1 MCPAMARLP
10 QAFAAAALF
19 ACYADSE
26 ALSTQSGT
34 INVESL
40 AKLDNPWAMTFLP
53 DGRLLITEKPGHLR
67 NYADGRLSAPI
78 TGAPKVSYDEQGGLL
93 DVKIDADF
101 VCNRLVYLS
110 YAEAAE
116 QQPPNAREEP
126 DPRLGPFQDLKDN
139 VLKGA
144 AVARARLDGDQLRD
158 LVVIWRQ
165 IPKTIGR
172 GHFGGRLVFAPDGK
186 LFVTSG
192 DRQRFEPAQDLN
204 TNLGK
209 IVRINP
215 DGSVPDDNPFANQ
228 PGARQDIWT
237 LGNPLGAVIAPAS
250 RQLWI
255 HEMGPQGGDEVNLIE
270 KGHNYGWHVVSNGD
284 HYDGTPIPRHSTR
297 REFAPPIYS
306 WNPSVSPSGLIFY
319 TGSQFAS
326 WRGNALLGGLSS
338 KALRRLTVDRDRV
351 TGEESIAMGRRIR
364 DVTQAPDGSVL
375 LLSDGDNGELLRLT
389 PVRE

>member
-19 ACYADSE
+19 ACYADGVANAE
-26 ALSTQSGT
+26 A
-34 INVESL
+34 
-40 AKLDNPWAMTFLP
+40 
-53 DGRLLITEKPGHLR
+53 
-67 NYADGRLSAPI
+67 SAPI
-78 TGAPKVSYDEQGGLL
+78 TGAPKVSYHEQGRLL
-93 DVKIDADF
+93 DVKIDPDF
-101 VCNRLVYLS
+101 VVYLS
-110 YAEAAE
+110 YPEAAE

-126 DPRLGPFQDLKDN
+126 DPRLGPFQDLQDN

-144 AVARARLDGDQLRD
+144 AVSRARLDGDQLRD
-158 LVVIWRQ
+158 LAVIWRQ

-172 GHFGGRLVFAPDGK
+172 GHFGGRLDFAPDGK

-192 DRQRFEPAQDLN
+192 DRKRFEPAQDLN

-228 PGARQDIWT
+228 PCARQDIWT
-237 LGNPLGAVIAPAS
+237 LGHRNPLGAVIAPAS

-270 KGHNYGWHVVSNGD
+270 KGHNYGWPVVSNGD
-284 HYDGTPIPRHSTR
+284 HYDGTPNLRHSTR
-297 REFAPPIYS
+297 REFTPPIYS
-306 WNPSVSPSGLIFY
+306 WNASVSPSGLIFY
-319 TGSQFAS
+319 TGSRFAS

-338 KALRRLTVDRDRV
+338 KALLRLTVDRDRV
-351 TGEESIAMGRRIR
+351 TGEERIAMGRRIR
-364 DVTQAPDGSVL
+364 DDTQAPDGSVL